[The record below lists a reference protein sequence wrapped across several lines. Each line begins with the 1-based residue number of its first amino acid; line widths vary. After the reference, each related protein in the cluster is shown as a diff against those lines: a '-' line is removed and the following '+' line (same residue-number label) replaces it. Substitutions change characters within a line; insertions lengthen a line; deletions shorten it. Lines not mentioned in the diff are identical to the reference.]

1 MEQQELVPVETTYQQ
16 TESPFGTAEYASTGQ
31 RFASYLIDLVIFYII
46 MLGLGAVM
54 GIIFALTGN
63 IQQLQTTNTFT
74 GNKLTD
80 YLVSYIIYALFYTF
94 SEGASRGRSI
104 GKLITRTKAVKED
117 ESEVSW
123 KDALIRSLCRIVPF
137 EPFSALGGSPWHD
150 QWSHTKVIK
159 VTKKPV
165 RNF

>member
-1 MEQQELVPVETTYQQ
+1 MEQELVPTETVYQQ
-16 TESPFGTAEYASTGQ
+16 TESPFGVTEFASTGQ
-31 RFASYLIDLVIFYII
+31 RLVNYLIDLVIFYII
-46 MLGLGAVM
+46 MLGLGAVF

-63 IQQLQTTNTFT
+63 IQQLQTTHTFT

-80 YLVSYIIYALFYTF
+80 YLMSYIIYALFYTF

-117 ESEVSW
+117 ESEISW
-123 KDALIRSLCRIVPF
+123 KNALVRSLCRIIPF
-137 EPFSALGGSPWHD
+137 EPFSAFGGSPWHD

-165 RNF
+165 GNF